1 VSVRR
6 LTKSRDRPGN
16 WALSCGLVVSLQ
28 LATFGGA
35 SAPAAQPVQHQVY
48 AVRFASIKFS
58 IGNLVAGGDRNR
70 AIDIAMTI
78 WPVRMANGRILMIDA
93 GFYRDKFIE
102 QWKPSGYVRPTEALS
117 TGLGIAPEDVT
128 EIVLSHIHWDHAD
141 GVDLFPRARIW
152 IQREEFEHY
161 VGAKGSALDRAI
173 DPDVAAMLFRLRQD
187 GRVQLVD
194 GDDREIVP
202 GVRVYTGGK
211 HTFASQFVR
220 VETRS
225 GPVIVASD
233 NAYLY
238 ENLEK
243 HLAIAQ
249 TLDAASNL
257 AAQQRMATLA
267 GALER
272 VIPGHD
278 PLVFER
284 FPLTRP
290 GVVRI
295 D

>member
-1 VSVRR
+1 MAS
-6 LTKSRDRPGN
+6 
-16 WALSCGLVVSLQ
+16 SCGRRVWKPSRYWLIVLLQ
-28 LATFGGA
+28 LVALGGA
-35 SAPAAQPVQHQVY
+35 PAPAAQSPQHQVY
-48 AVRFASIKFS
+48 AVRFASIRYS
-58 IGNLVAGGDRNR
+58 VGNLVAGGDRNR
-70 AIDIAMTI
+70 ALDIAMTV
-78 WPVRMANGRILMIDA
+78 WPVRMANGGILLVDA

-102 QWKPSGYVRPTEALS
+102 RWKPSGYVRPTEALS
-117 TGLGIAPEDVT
+117 AGLGIAPEDVT
-128 EIVLSHIHWDHAD
+128 DVVLTHIHWDHAD
-141 GVDLFPRARIW
+141 GADLFPRARIW
-152 IQREEFEHY
+152 IQRDEFEHHIDHR
-161 VGAKGSALDRAI
+161 GDKGTVLDRAI

-194 GDDREIVP
+194 GDDREIAP

-225 GPVIVASD
+225 GAVILASD

-257 AAQQRMATLA
+257 AAQQRMAALA
-267 GALER
+267 GATRLI
-272 VIPGHD
+272 IPGHD

-284 FPLTRP
+284 FPSTGP